1 MLHRPAAQEREA
13 DRVHL
18 VKGAHLSR
26 RIPPARRHRLETGD
40 LVGLAVET
48 AAGARLGTVSG
59 IHDFGAGDLVEV
71 ARDDGAAS
79 ELVPFTR
86 EYVPVVDVSGGRL
99 VVVLPQMM
107 AAARHAGEA
116 TKPTPQQRRNMAS
129 AMHLTEQLD
138 AVPLL
143 MLAGTISPPPDEIV
157 GPDASEFYGSVLPTI
172 WSFQLALRSRGLGS
186 SLTSLE

>member
-1 MLHRPAAQEREA
+1 MDGETRDRVCLGVVTGAQGIKGEVRVKVFAADAEALGAYGPLEDDDGARRFRIERMRPANDAMVVKFAGTGDRNQAEA
-13 DRVHL
+13 L
-18 VKGAHLSR
+18 KGTRLFV
-26 RIPPARRHRLETGD
+26 ARAMLPEPDEEEWYHAD

-48 AAGARLGTVSG
+48 ADGARLGTVSG

-107 AAARHAGEA
+107 EDDD
-116 TKPTPQQRRNMAS
+116 P
-129 AMHLTEQLD
+129 ED
-138 AVPLL
+138 
-143 MLAGTISPPPDEIV
+143 
-157 GPDASEFYGSVLPTI
+157 GS
-172 WSFQLALRSRGLGS
+172 
-186 SLTSLE
+186 